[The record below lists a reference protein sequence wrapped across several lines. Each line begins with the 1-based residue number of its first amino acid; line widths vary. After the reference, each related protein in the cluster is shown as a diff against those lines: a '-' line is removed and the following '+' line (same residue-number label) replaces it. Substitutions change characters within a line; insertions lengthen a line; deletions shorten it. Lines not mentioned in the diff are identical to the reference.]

1 MILVTGA
8 TGFIGRS
15 LARYLDHAGLP
26 WRPYT
31 GRLNAPLELRA
42 QLQDIEIVIHLAGAE
57 ARGRKRL
64 LQHVDIE
71 GTQRLIE
78 EARRA
83 GVQRLIYP
91 SRLNADPYAI
101 HALLRCKGEVER
113 LVQRSDIPY
122 TILRSATLFGRDDR
136 FSEIITGLAM
146 WSWPLAWVPGGGKV
160 AMQPLWVEDYVHCLM
175 ATLNRPDLINR
186 TISVAGGELLSYR
199 EIVKTILAIR
209 GLRRALFPLPGALLR
224 PIAALTFGWWYWPA
238 VSRFFVDRFF
248 VPEVTNLDSVSRQFG
263 FQPIRFRDAISYINR
278 GGLPRRIFRH

>member
-15 LARYLDHAGLP
+15 LARSLDHAGRA

-31 GRLNAPLELRA
+31 GRINAPLDLRA
-42 QLQDIEIVIHLAGAE
+42 QLAGVETVIHLAGSE

-71 GTQRLIE
+71 GTERLVE

-83 GVQRLIYP
+83 GVQRLIFP

-113 LVQRSDIPY
+113 LVQRSGIPY

-136 FSEIITGLAM
+136 FSEIITGLAL
-146 WSWPLAWVPGGGKV
+146 WSWPLAWVPGGGKA
-160 AMQPLWVEDYVHCLM
+160 AMQPLWVEDYVRCLL
-175 ATLNRPDLINR
+175 AVLDRPDMVNR
-186 TISVAGGELLSYR
+186 TITVAGAEMLSYR
-199 EIVKTILAIR
+199 DIVKTILDIR
-209 GLRRALFPLPGALLR
+209 GLRRVLFPLPGALLR
-224 PIAALTFGWWYWPA
+224 PSAGLTFGWWYWPA
-238 VSRFFVDRFF
+238 ISRFFVDRFF
-248 VPEVTNLDSVSRQFG
+248 VPEITDLDVVSRLFG
-263 FQPIRFRDAISYINR
+263 FQPVRFRESISYINR
-278 GGLPRRIFRH
+278 SGLRRRIFRH